1 MVSQNS
7 CPWKSRFYNRTKNF
21 KHRFC
26 SISSTCPKNLMTCEY
41 NQIGLFKLYELPQ
54 EHGRVEIGAIVE
66 LSLQH
71 ISAPR
76 HLAVPI
82 VHIRNL
88 KDLESA
94 VVGAETKRE
103 VRLLLEAS
111 VPVINGEP
119 GGYSEGM
126 EEMQSGDDE

>member
-1 MVSQNS
+1 
-7 CPWKSRFYNRTKNF
+7 
-21 KHRFC
+21 
-26 SISSTCPKNLMTCEY
+26 MTCEY

-88 KDLESA
+88 KGPNPKTKSTSNQIIIKAIKVMIGRALCQDLKDLESA